1 MLTLA
6 QLDPKP
12 PPHPQRLA
20 PAALECGWE
29 RPSDTAREITT
40 LANRFA
46 AELDQPPYE
55 PDWARIFALE
65 RAQSAIIWAGRTA
78 RGTLVAYLGV
88 TFNRGLFTGQPYSRI
103 EAGYLLPE
111 WRGGALGSRFI
122 REGVAALRALNSN
135 PIEWETNDAFAPDAN
150 GRSRLAT
157 LLKRLGFEQVGTCMR
172 LK

>member
-6 QLDPKP
+6 QPDLRRPLP
-12 PPHPQRLA
+12 PQRSA
-20 PAALECGWE
+20 PAALKCGWE
-29 RPSDTAREITT
+29 RPSEIAREITV
-40 LANRFA
+40 LANRFTS
-46 AELDQPPYE
+46 ELGQPPYE

-65 RAQSAIIWAGRTA
+65 RAQSAIIWSGRTA

-88 TFNRGLFTGQPYSRI
+88 TFNRGLFTGLPYSRI

-111 WRGGALGSRFI
+111 WREGSFGVRFI
-122 REGVAALRALNSN
+122 KGGIDAIERINGN